1 MSFGAVLAVLVA
13 GVGGDS
19 GGFAIN
25 AFEVEGVTL
34 FSEAVVDQVVQPYVG
49 TGRTLDDINA
59 AAEALR
65 GAYEKAGYPVVKVY
79 PPVQAAEQG
88 RIKLK
93 VIEGKIQ
100 SVQIKGSQIYS
111 ADNIR
116 ASLPPLQELRKPNT
130 GQIVAAVAA
139 ANENPAKQVAVNFQ
153 AAEQLGDIDAIV
165 NVTEENP
172 EKILLTA
179 DNMGSKST
187 GVNRYSLGYQ
197 HANLFNRDHMLTLTA
212 STSWDFPQKSLSL
225 SGGYRIPFYESGLSL
240 DLIAAYSD
248 SNATTNVGF
257 GNANQFTGKG
267 VTLGLRLNQVLASIG
282 EYRHRLIYGYDFKD
296 FRNDCTGAPD
306 APGKCGTITS
316 QPLSISYSAQLNNPA
331 YQLNGSL
338 GWFVNL
344 PGGPNGGNQEYRLNA
359 RGGENSWQAW
369 RFSAGAMLPLPEDFQ
384 FRVALAGQVTG
395 NRLIAGEQFGVG
407 GSASVR
413 GYMERTATAESGYS
427 VNVELYSPDIG
438 KHLGEG
444 VGLRALVFHD
454 FGRVYSTAGAAQLPL
469 SSVGA
474 GLRFNLGRSLA
485 FKVDVGVTQES
496 FVGGPGTGMS
506 RQRGDSFGH
515 AALNISF

>member
-13 GVGGDS
+13 GMGGDT
-19 GGFAIN
+19 GGFVIKG
-25 AFEVEGVTL
+25 FDVEGATL
-34 FSEAVVDQVVQPYVG
+34 FSEAAVEKIVQPYAG
-49 TGRTLDDINA
+49 SAQTLDDINA

-65 GAYEKAGYPVVKVY
+65 KAYEQAGYPVVKVY
-79 PPVQAAEQG
+79 PPAQTADQG
-88 RIKLK
+88 RIRLK
-93 VIEGKIQ
+93 VIEGQIQ

-111 ADNIR
+111 TDNIR
-116 ASLPPLQELRKPNT
+116 ASLPPLQEKIKPNT

-172 EKILLTA
+172 EKYLLTA

-187 GVNRYSLGYQ
+187 GVNRYSVGYQ

-212 STSWDFPQKSLSL
+212 STSWDYPQKSLSL

-257 GNANQFTGKG
+257 GSANQFTGKG
-267 VTLGLRLNQVLASIG
+267 VTLGLRLNQVLASLG

-296 FRNDCTGAPD
+296 FRNDCTGAPE

-316 QPLSISYSAQLNNPA
+316 QPLSVTYSAQLNNPT

-338 GWFVNL
+338 GAFINL
-344 PGGPNGGNQEYRLNA
+344 PGGPSGGTQEYQLNA
-359 RGGENSWQAW
+359 KGGDNRWRAW
-369 RFSAGAMLPLPEDFQ
+369 RVNAGAMLPLPEDFQ
-384 FRVALAGQVTG
+384 FRVALAGQLTAD
-395 NRLIAGEQFGVG
+395 RLIAGEQFGVG
-407 GSASVR
+407 GAASVR
-413 GYMERTATAESGYS
+413 GYMERTVTAESGYS

-438 KHLGEG
+438 KRLGENI
-444 VGLRALVFHD
+444 GLRALVFHD
-454 FGRVYSTAGAAQLPL
+454 FGRVYSNTGAPQMPL

-474 GLRFNLGRSLA
+474 GLRFNLGRNVA
-485 FKVDVGVTQES
+485 FKVDVGVTQEA
-496 FVGGPGTGMS
+496 FVAGPGTGMT